1 MVSYTLYSR
10 NMAKYDLLICIG
22 MDRATAEG
30 VEKKM
35 QKNLLSV
42 EQRISELKKC
52 EYCKGNK
59 CHSVL

>member
-1 MVSYTLYSR
+1 
-10 NMAKYDLLICIG
+10 MAKYDLLICIG